1 MIVEFLQLLRDILWL
16 RRGPEDMPYS
26 PALLVA
32 VCVADIAL
40 QWSLVQFL
48 AIDDG
53 SLPLSLIEIVILL
66 GFVYLIL
73 MTRGLQNRFVQTA
86 TALQCCSIVFTLLV
100 IPALFVLSGNP
111 KLATPL
117 TPMQS
122 LFALATLPVAIWKF
136 VVDAHIFRHGLSVS
150 FGRGFA
156 VAAAWLAM
164 QWIVGVALHG
174 AAQAP

>member
-1 MIVEFLQLLRDILWL
+1 MVEFLQLLRDILWL

-26 PALLVA
+26 PALLVG
-32 VCVADIAL
+32 VCVAYIAL

-48 AIDDG
+48 ALDDG
-53 SLPLSLIEIVILL
+53 SLPLSVIEIAVLL

-86 TALQCCSIVFTLLV
+86 VALQCCSIVFTLLV
-100 IPALFVLSGNP
+100 VPALFVLSGNP
-111 KLATPL
+111 KLTTPL
-117 TPMQS
+117 TPLQS

-136 VVDAHIFRHGLSVS
+136 IVDAHIFRRALTVTFARGL
-150 FGRGFA
+150 G

-164 QWIVGVALHG
+164 QWIVGLALRG
-174 AAQAP
+174 AAQTP

>member
-1 MIVEFLQLLRDILWL
+1 MVEFLQLLRDILWL
-16 RRGPEDMPYS
+16 RRGPENMPYS
-26 PALLVA
+26 PALLA
-32 VCVADIAL
+32 GVCVADIAL

-48 AIDDG
+48 AIEDG
-53 SLPLSLIEIVILL
+53 SLPLSLIEIVIML

-73 MTRGLQNRFVQTA
+73 MTRGLQNRFVQAA

-100 IPALFVLSGNP
+100 VPALFVLSGNP

-136 VVDAHIFRHGLSVS
+136 VVDAHIFRHALSVT
-150 FGRGFA
+150 FARGLG
-156 VAAAWLAM
+156 VAAAWLAL
-164 QWIVGVALHG
+164 QWIVGLALHG
-174 AAQAP
+174 AAQAH